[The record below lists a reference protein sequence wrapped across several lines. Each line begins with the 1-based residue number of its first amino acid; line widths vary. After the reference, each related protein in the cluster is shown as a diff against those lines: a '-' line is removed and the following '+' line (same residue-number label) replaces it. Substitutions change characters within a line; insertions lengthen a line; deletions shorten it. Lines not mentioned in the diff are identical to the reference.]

1 MKTLITIG
9 LFLLGFNLKAQ
20 QTTTT
25 STYRVVAQSEK
36 SVEVVKPS
44 YVGGEEA
51 MKKFISETIEYP
63 EDAKALN
70 QYGKVYVAFEVK
82 EDGTLIN
89 LEVTKGLSPDLDAE
103 ALRVVQ
109 AMPKWNPG
117 TKNGEASTM
126 RYYIPI
132 EFKLK

>member
-9 LFLLGFNLKAQ
+9 LFLLGFNLQAQ

-36 SVEVVKPS
+36 SAEVVKPS

-63 EDAKALN
+63 EDAKVLN

-89 LEVTKGLSPDLDAE
+89 LEVTKGISPDLDAE
-103 ALRVVQ
+103 ALRVVK

-126 RYYIPI
+126 RFYIPV
-132 EFKLK
+132 EFKLR

>member
-1 MKTLITIG
+1 MKTVITIG
-9 LFLLGFNLKAQ
+9 LFLLGFNLQAQ

-36 SVEVVKPS
+36 PAEVIKPS

-51 MKKFISETIEYP
+51 MKNFISETIIYP
-63 EDAKALN
+63 EGAKTLN
-70 QYGKVYVAFEVK
+70 QFGKVYVAFEVK

-89 LEVTKGLSPDLDAE
+89 LEVTKGISPDLDAE

-117 TKNGEASTM
+117 TQNGEASTM
-126 RYYIPI
+126 RYYIPV